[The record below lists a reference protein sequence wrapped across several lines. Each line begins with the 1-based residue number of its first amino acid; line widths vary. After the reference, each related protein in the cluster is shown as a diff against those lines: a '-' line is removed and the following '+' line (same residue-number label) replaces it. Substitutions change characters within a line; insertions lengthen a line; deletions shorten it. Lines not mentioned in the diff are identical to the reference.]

1 MHGIRR
7 YRNLCLRY
15 VISDLFEKDPAAEA
29 TVARAEGLVGLTTEE
44 LTTAIE
50 RMGQLVLGIKT
61 LFDTKCDAKSQSVSA
76 YDVPGMLLDL
86 GLSAEAF
93 TKARGY
99 LNSHDI
105 TTMDFPKF
113 LELYA
118 RYSGLTA
125 PSYSKISAKEGVV
138 PYWVPNCDGLW
149 IEVSIQDTSLPYIF
163 SALVLLVAHVK
174 WHGRSIC

>member
-1 MHGIRR
+1 VCIVVV
-7 YRNLCLRY
+7 LF
-15 VISDLFEKDPAAEA
+15 VDLFEKDPAAEA
-29 TVARAEGLVGLTTEE
+29 ATARAEGLVGLTAEE

-50 RMGQLVLGIKT
+50 RMGQLVLGVKT
-61 LFDTKCDAKSQSVSA
+61 LFDSKCGAKSDSVPA

-93 TKARGY
+93 TKARAY
-99 LNSHDI
+99 LTSKDI
-105 TTMDFPKF
+105 TSLDFPKF

-149 IEVSIQDTSLPYIF
+149 IEVRPFSSL
-163 SALVLLVAHVK
+163 LLTLNLE
-174 WHGRSIC
+174 RSTLTIPLQHSLCSGLR